1 MPLFVHRTGWGKD
14 QKRKEARVVCVV
26 GVVDTRQPWFDDCPT
41 LVSCQARPCS
51 YLSIAAGCGGYW
63 IEMSVVRSKPF
74 HEQRGSCCIAAGC
87 GGYWIQRREVQ
98 AIPRPAGR
106 LLHLRRKAEK
116 NATTDHTRWCM
127 QCRDGVFIIRSRQLY
142 CFQEPCAPPARPKM
156 SKMGK
161 A

>member
-1 MPLFVHRTGWGKD
+1 MPLFVHRPGKGLKIENKHASSASLESSTHDSLGSTIALPWCLAKRDLAHTYRSRLGAEDTG
-14 QKRKEARVVCVV
+14 
-26 GVVDTRQPWFDDCPT
+26 
-41 LVSCQARPCS
+41 L
-51 YLSIAAGCGGYW
+51 
-63 IEMSVVRSKPF
+63 SVVRSKPF
-74 HEQRGSCCIAAGC
+74 HEQRGNCCIAAGC

-142 CFQEPCAPPARPKM
+142 CFQEPWAPPARPKM